1 MNGSS
6 SILRSR
12 MSIIL
17 LFFIT
22 TLPSLHGQS
31 MWTVGQTRKEVS
43 VEFLSL
49 GFNSDN
55 FIDDMSGYSMYITG
69 RLPFGEHNA
78 FMLMLPYAH
87 GEYPTYT
94 TWLFT
99 VNGQNHS
106 TIGNVYL
113 GVELVKPETGMTTNI
128 GLFLPTIDKEK
139 WTAIISGL
147 FSDIDRYESYIPE
160 FVSIAFRTGKH
171 FNPDGGLGLRLRAGI
186 TGMLNTASQSNGG
199 DSFEAMMVYAAQ
211 PTITAGAVQIVAG
224 FSGRMM
230 LTDGADLEDRV
241 LHQAGIAG
249 TVTLGPVRF
258 GAYYRLPIN
267 DMLKTFMKSSV
278 GGNVTLTF

>member
-1 MNGSS
+1 MNCSA

-12 MSIIL
+12 MSIVL
-17 LFFIT
+17 LLLIT
-22 TLPSLHGQS
+22 SIPSLHGQS

-49 GFNSDN
+49 AFNSDN
-55 FIDDMSGYSMYITG
+55 FIDDISGYSMYITG

-87 GEYPTYT
+87 GEFPTYT
-94 TWLFT
+94 MWFFT
-99 VNGQNHS
+99 VQGQNHS
-106 TIGNVYL
+106 TVGNVYI
-113 GVELVKPETGMTTNI
+113 GVELFKPETGMTTNI
-128 GLFLPTIDKEK
+128 GLFLPTVDKVK
-139 WTAIISGL
+139 GTAIMSGL
-147 FSDIDRYESYIPE
+147 FSDIDRYEAFVPE
-160 FVSIAFRTGKH
+160 FVSLAFRAGNH
-171 FNPDGGLGLRLRAGI
+171 INPDNGLGLRLRAGI
-186 TGMLNTASQSNGG
+186 TGMLNTASESNGG

-211 PTITAGAVQIVAG
+211 PTITAGAVQIIAG

-230 LTDGADLEDRV
+230 LTESGDLEDRV
-241 LHQAGIAG
+241 MHQAGISG
-249 TVTLGPVRF
+249 TVTVGSVRF